1 MEAEVMAMRMRLM
14 TLVALILVS
23 ACGRV
28 ADATPTGNYRLY
40 EAAARPDAPM
50 VALIDT
56 GSRAGHDQL
65 PLGTP
70 SSDCKHYYAIRSG
83 GLLEIDPETATTNT
97 RDGLAGHYM
106 LPPA

>member
-40 EAAARPDAPM
+40 EAAARPDAPI

-56 GSRAGHDQL
+56 RSRAAHDQL

-70 SSDCKHYYAIRSG
+70 SADWKHYYAVRSAACSTSTPPPG
-83 GLLEIDPETATTNT
+83 RPALASGCPVTTCS
-97 RDGLAGHYM
+97 RR
-106 LPPA
+106 